1 MIELEKSSLLGI
13 TPDNLASDANIQAI
27 CKSLDVPLQEVA
39 KNISMCLILPNID
52 TLPENI
58 IDLLAWQYHVDFYDY
73 SLPIDKKRQLV
84 KTSFEVHRHKGTP
97 YAVKTVVSAIIS
109 DAKVSEWFEYGGRPY
124 YFKVTGIESPMPDDT
139 IINSL
144 VRAIYTAKNERS
156 WLEGVEFLRNITSKF
171 YIGITQEVT
180 KTVTVGL
187 PKITAPETTG
197 EMYVAGAFYIHKEV
211 TVNHG

>member
-84 KTSFEVHRHKGTP
+84 KTSFEVHRHKGTL
-97 YAVKTVVSAIIS
+97 YAVKTVVLEIIS
-109 DAKVSEWFEYGGRPY
+109 DAKVSEWIEYGG
-124 YFKVTGIESPMPDDT
+124 M
-139 IINSL
+139 
-144 VRAIYTAKNERS
+144 
-156 WLEGVEFLRNITSKF
+156 
-171 YIGITQEVT
+171 
-180 KTVTVGL
+180 
-187 PKITAPETTG
+187 
-197 EMYVAGAFYIHKEV
+197 H
-211 TVNHG
+211 